1 MSEERCRQ
9 REEGGSGPRRKLRKG
24 GEKEGVLKVL
34 MVGGWAEFL
43 TDKSADNR
51 LS

>member
-1 MSEERCRQ
+1 MKNAVVSMKKAVVVLAASFKKA
-9 REEGGSGPRRKLRKG
+9 G
-24 GEKEGVLKVL
+24 KEGVLKVL